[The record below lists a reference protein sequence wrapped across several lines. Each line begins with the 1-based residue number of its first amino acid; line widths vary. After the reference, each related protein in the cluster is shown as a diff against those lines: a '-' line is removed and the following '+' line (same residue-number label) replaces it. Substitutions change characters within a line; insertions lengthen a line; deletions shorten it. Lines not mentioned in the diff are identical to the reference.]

1 MNGSYDFDHDGYI
14 TKEEVKLVL
23 SHVPL
28 EKEGGTTI
36 DIGKDALNVTQNEI
50 KENFDIRAESQEEL
64 SLLAEKCFKKKLTL
78 SCEDFAYIIDYVDS
92 AMFLCL
98 LSLLRVHFPS
108 LLEFRRYDLTQ
119 KDGKSALLS
128 RPTSRKLAHSKLLA
142 KFAPVSELFK
152 TSIIRSSSFDSFSN
166 ITSKTNVKEEVKSKF
181 AKGSDSPQV
190 SAVRL
195 SNAKQDSVDVTV
207 SPSHYL
213 DKEDRI
219 SPSLF
224 CQCGRQ
230 ISDFN
235 ILQCEA
241 CLNVDRILKCEGYLF
256 VKSEKGV
263 KIEKFWYVVEKRVI
277 YRYGAKTDKTY
288 KRMRSLAG
296 CFFKEEPTERFEDR
310 TLAYSFTIWFSN
322 SLKTRYLCQSKEE
335 YDHWCEVIKASIG
348 YSNFNS
354 YYEMKVINNYII
366 GSFR

>member
-1 MNGSYDFDHDGYI
+1 MVLDRIRKFSLNTTFLFRFCDLYGSSNKNSVEIIISKFFEHEPRL
-14 TKEEVKLVL
+14 KEDSECVISYMAK
-23 SHVPL
+23 
-28 EKEGGTTI
+28 
-36 DIGKDALNVTQNEI
+36 
-50 KENFDIRAESQEEL
+50 RMREL
-64 SLLAEKCFKKKLTL
+64 
-78 SCEDFAYIIDYVDS
+78 
-92 AMFLCL
+92 
-98 LSLLRVHFPS
+98 
-108 LLEFRRYDLTQ
+108 
-119 KDGKSALLS
+119 
-128 RPTSRKLAHSKLLA
+128 
-142 KFAPVSELFK
+142 
-152 TSIIRSSSFDSFSN
+152 SFDSFSN

-235 ILQCEA
+235 ILQCEV
-241 CLNVDRILKCEGYLF
+241 CLNVERILKCEGYLS

-310 TLAYSFTIWFSN
+310 TLAYCFTIWFGN
-322 SLKTRYLCQSKEE
+322 SLKTKYLCQSKEE

-354 YYEMKVINNYII
+354 YYEMKVSNNYII